1 MMIKIHF
8 NHLYNNQH
16 FMMFCFFTGNTPF
29 LLPEPSNKKIQKKI
43 GDSYLFI
50 FKILSFGQILFPTFL
65 IRNRK

>member
-1 MMIKIHF
+1 
-8 NHLYNNQH
+8 
-16 FMMFCFFTGNTPF
+16 MMFCFFTGNTPF